1 MVMNAVQLALCC
13 HTWAPSTFQCAHPG
27 AVTCV
32 RQGVENPRGLACL
45 VTAPLRASRQQR
57 HSNAGGAA
65 SSLVCAAARKFLQ
78 CPRLAAGRRLRAACA
93 RVDCWVLILSEI
105 LLTGVR
111 ARRGVRQSDAL
122 RMHAPLMN
130 ALPRGTRE
138 TSCAG
143 SKGAVARMLLVF
155 WIQCVCEAVCL
166 GCVACGVWHA
176 KRPSVHSLNGRARSV
191 AGRSCLAVVMHTN
204 CCLCKLSRVAAVGAH
219 MSF

>member
-1 MVMNAVQLALCC
+1 MVMNAVHLALCC
-13 HTWAPSTFQCAHPG
+13 HSWAPSTFQCAHPG

-78 CPRLAAGRRLRAACA
+78 CPRLAAGRRLSAACA

-122 RMHAPLMN
+122 RMHAPSRECTSPRHTRDILRRLQRRRGAN
-130 ALPRGTRE
+130 ATGVLDPVCMRGCISRLRGVW
-138 TSCAG
+138 SMACKAPV
-143 SKGAVARMLLVF
+143 GAQLERPCTQRGWPFVSRSSHAHELLLV
-155 WIQCVCEAVCL
+155 
-166 GCVACGVWHA
+166 
-176 KRPSVHSLNGRARSV
+176 
-191 AGRSCLAVVMHTN
+191 
-204 CCLCKLSRVAAVGAH
+204 
-219 MSF
+219 